1 MRLFFDSFWRAL
13 AYTLHLRVMLLSL
26 LPLVLLMVV
35 AWGWGYFYWE
45 PAVSWVRDGL
55 EGWPLLQKIWGWAVA
70 LGAARIS
77 AAMAP
82 LIVIFAITPLLIL
95 LCLLAVSLMM
105 GPALVEMVAQRR
117 FRGMTRQH
125 GGSVLASLGWTLG
138 STLIAGVL
146 MLLSMPL
153 WWIPPLIFVLPP
165 LIWGWLTYRVF
176 AFDALA
182 THASADE
189 RRQLMRE
196 HRSVLLV
203 MGVLS
208 GYLGAAPSLLW
219 ASGAMFIA
227 LAPLLVPVAIWI
239 YTLVFA
245 FASLWFAHYLLAALE
260 RLRATAAV
268 EVVDPA
274 PATPVSEASVTPPNG
289 LPPADPLPLPPGQ
302 PPATLLPPPGV

>member
-125 GGSVLASLGWTLG
+125 GGSVLASLGWTLS

-165 LIWGWLTYRVF
+165 LIWGWLTYRVM

-182 THASADE
+182 VHASRDE
-189 RRQLMRE
+189 RQELLRR
-196 HRSVLLV
+196 HRLWLLL

-208 GYLGAAPSLLW
+208 GSMGAAPSLVW
-219 ASGAMFIA
+219 ASGALFA
-227 LAPLLVPVAIWI
+227 AAFVVLVPVAIWI
-239 YTLVFA
+239 YAVVFA
-245 FASLWFAHYLLAALE
+245 FTALWFIHFGLAALQD
-260 RLRATAAV
+260 LRRESDAAN
-268 EVVDPA
+268 
-274 PATPVSEASVTPPNG
+274 VTGAVTTDTLGWSNEPKHPPH
-289 LPPADPLPLPPGQ
+289 
-302 PPATLLPPPGV
+302 